1 MENGEWRAPWK
12 GGFLTGVTVFARGE
26 VRPDVG
32 TLYYPVPLTNGVSLL
47 PEVVI
52 EFADIQTEVM
62 LEFGV
67 GGGRV
72 CSGLFCITEPYYH
85 PSTNECDNVSTND
98 YGVIGGTNGTS
109 SAGN

>member
-1 MENGEWRAPWK
+1 M
-12 GGFLTGVTVFARGE
+12 
-26 VRPDVG
+26 
-32 TLYYPVPLTNGVSLL
+32 
-47 PEVVI
+47 I